1 MAEAVVSF
9 LVDRLANLLVREV
22 KLWCGL
28 SGQLEDLCTELKRM
42 QRFLRDADARQDEG
56 EMIQAHLAMIREVA
70 YDAADI
76 IDTFAFKITSQKN
89 SNLRKSLQRHSC
101 VFKELVEFHQLGSE
115 LEAIKSKIS
124 SFTLSFHQ
132 YGMKSIDE
140 QEVSDGTYKRQ
151 PELRRSYSHIE
162 EDVVGFEEDIKK
174 LVEEL
179 VDEKKTCPLVAICGM
194 GGLGKTTIAKKVY
207 HNVNVRHHFD
217 RFAWVYVSR
226 QCQVTNVLRGMLYK
240 LISFSDVGRDHILKL
255 TNEELV
261 KEIYQIM
268 KKKKCL
274 VILDAIWSVEAWN
287 RLSPAF
293 PLRNGRSKILITSRV
308 QEVAKRADPGVL
320 IHEPRSLDEEQSWQ
334 LFQKK
339 AFPQRDEPG
348 TPTNY
353 KTIIIWHR
361 INFLL
366 SSLTST

>member
-9 LVDRLANLLVREV
+9 LVERLANLPVREV

-42 QRFLRDADARQDEG
+42 QRFLRDTDARQDEG
-56 EMIQAHLAMIREVA
+56 EMIRADVAMIREVA

-76 IDTFAFKITSQKN
+76 IDTFAFKIASQKN
-89 SNLRKSLQRHSC
+89 SSLWKSLKRHSC

-115 LEAIKSKIS
+115 MEAVKSKIS
-124 SFTLSFHQ
+124 NFTLRFNQ

-140 QEVSDGTYKRQ
+140 REVSDGTYKKQ

-179 VDEKKTCPLVAICGM
+179 VDEKKTCPVVAICGI

-217 RFAWVYVSR
+217 CFAWVYVSQ
-226 QCQVTNVLRGMLYK
+226 QCQATNVLRGMLHE
-240 LISFSDVGRDHILKL
+240 LISFSDVGRHPIFKQ
-255 TNEELV
+255 TNEELM

-268 KKKKCL
+268 QKKKCL
-274 VILDAIWSVEAWN
+274 VILDNICSIKAWK

-293 PLRNGRSKILITSRV
+293 PLRKGRSKILITSRV
-308 QEVAKRADPGVL
+308 KEVVKNANPGVL
-320 IHEPRSLDEEQSWQ
+320 IHKPRCLDEEQSWQ

-339 AFPQRDEPG
+339 AFPSRDEPG
-348 TPTNY
+348 THTNY
-353 KTIIIWHR
+353 KTIIIWHS

-366 SSLTST
+366 SSLMST